1 MCEIVNSPLFVKHSM
16 YHQHI
21 DTSNMKW
28 SHRGY
33 PADGQCTIIIIL
45 NNKNALS
52 AAFTA
57 VSLPLLLDSH
67 FLCVSEL
74 INFSIHVSNDR
85 KYVRSRRL

>member
-1 MCEIVNSPLFVKHSM
+1 M
-16 YHQHI
+16 HI

-33 PADGQCTIIIIL
+33 AADGQCTIHVIIIL

-57 VSLPLLLDSH
+57 VNLPCLEITAL
-67 FLCVSEL
+67 
-74 INFSIHVSNDR
+74 
-85 KYVRSRRL
+85 